1 MRPLP
6 RSSALSAV
14 ASVSLVMAACSDSAE
29 ERSVERGAPATAVSS
44 EPAVLNGVD
53 LNEPLNVLGTEPF
66 WSVRIRADGLEYDG
80 VDRPLRR
87 AANPGPQVQGTTAVW
102 ATATDDGQALV
113 VTLAATPCSDGMSDR
128 TYPLTARVEVGTE
141 SLNGCAATE
150 TFIQTTGEDGQPRVG
165 AA

>member
-1 MRPLP
+1 MPL
-6 RSSALSAV
+6 RLLSV
-14 ASVSLVMAACSDSAE
+14 AAASLILVGCSDPGK
-29 ERSVERGAPATAVSS
+29 ERMVERGAPAPGGAPSA

-53 LNEPLNVLGTEPF
+53 LSEPLHVLGTEPF
-66 WSVRIRADGLEYDG
+66 WSVRIRADRLEYEG

-128 TYPLTARVEVGTE
+128 IYPFTARVEIGAE
-141 SLNGCAATE
+141 SLNGCAAPQS
-150 TFIQTTGEDGQPRVG
+150 FIDTTGEDGRPE
-165 AA
+165 AATE

>member
-6 RSSALSAV
+6 LLSA
-14 ASVSLVMAACSDSAE
+14 AAALALTLAACSDPAE
-29 ERSVERGAPATAVSS
+29 ERTVERGAPTPPVST

-53 LNEPLNVLGTEPF
+53 LSEPLNVLGTEPF
-66 WSVRIRADGLEYDG
+66 WSVRIRPDGLEYEG

-87 AANPGPQVQGTTAVW
+87 AANPGPQIQGTTAVW
-102 ATATDDGQALV
+102 ATATDNGEALV

-141 SLNGCAATE
+141 SLNGCAATQA
-150 TFIQTTGEDGQPRVG
+150 FIQTTGEDGQPRTP